1 VCVERT
7 SYSGI
12 TLAFQANDASSILAV
27 RFLVITKLE
36 WRNGKRT

>member
-27 RFLVITKLE
+27 RFLLE